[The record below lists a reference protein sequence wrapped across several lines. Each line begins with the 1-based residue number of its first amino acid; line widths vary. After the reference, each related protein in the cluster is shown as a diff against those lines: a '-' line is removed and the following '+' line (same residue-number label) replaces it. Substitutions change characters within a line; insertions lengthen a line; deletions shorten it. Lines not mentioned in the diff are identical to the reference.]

1 MKKIIYLLLI
11 SHLTFAQK
19 AILDTNTINIG
30 EQTTLRISN
39 ELHNTKSWPSY
50 EKFIVEGVEIIERS
64 KIDTI
69 NGIISQLFIITAWDS
84 GSYYIPVIEFSENN
98 KTRGNILNVQSLNLE
113 ENAQLKDIKG
123 PIQEPIGWS
132 DIWPWLF
139 GFLLIVLI
147 VYLIRKYMLKKKKI
161 IKTKPKRIIPPHI
174 IALEK
179 LRELEKKQVWE
190 SGKIKE
196 YHTKLS
202 EIIRRYIEE
211 RYKFIALELTT
222 DEILNELKNELKAQE
237 INNIKTL
244 LERADLAKFAKSK
257 PIRKENIES
266 MNLAKNFVN
275 ITKQKIKNG

>member
-64 KIDTI
+64 KLDTI

-113 ENAQLKDIKG
+113 ENAQLKVFHCSLRWCTASG
-123 PIQEPIGWS
+123 MC
-132 DIWPWLF
+132 F
-139 GFLLIVLI
+139 
-147 VYLIRKYMLKKKKI
+147 
-161 IKTKPKRIIPPHI
+161 KPPMC
-174 IALEK
+174 A
-179 LRELEKKQVWE
+179 
-190 SGKIKE
+190 G
-196 YHTKLS
+196 
-202 EIIRRYIEE
+202 
-211 RYKFIALELTT
+211 
-222 DEILNELKNELKAQE
+222 
-237 INNIKTL
+237 TL
-244 LERADLAKFAKSK
+244 LT
-257 PIRKENIES
+257 NID
-266 MNLAKNFVN
+266 
-275 ITKQKIKNG
+275 